1 MDRISKEKWLRI
13 GKDAGWVDSRGMVV
27 AEAKHRPPKAWFD
40 KKMKE
45 IKEGSDYDDD
55 TARKVVGDIW
65 YNELSDS
72 KREEIYK
79 RHGEG
84 KSPNK

>member
-1 MDRISKEKWLRI
+1 MKIFTMSEWKS
-13 GKDAGWVDSRGMVV
+13 SRKIE
-27 AEAKHRPPKAWFD
+27 AKAKHRPPKAWFD
-40 KKMKE
+40 KMK
-45 IKEGSDYDDD
+45 KEVKDGNPDYSAEQVRE
-55 TARKVVGDIW
+55 TVGNIW